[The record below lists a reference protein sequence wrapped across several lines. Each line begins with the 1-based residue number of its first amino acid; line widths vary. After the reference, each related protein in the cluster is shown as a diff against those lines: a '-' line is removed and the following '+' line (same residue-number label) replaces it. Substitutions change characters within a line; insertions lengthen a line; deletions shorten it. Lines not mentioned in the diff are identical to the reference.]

1 MGINIY
7 VRGNMDSIAICILRC
22 AICILQKILGKWTL
36 LLNPSDLEEKNPYCI
51 YIHIAVQYGFF
62 LLITAKNR
70 LIGHARSNTHQLSI
84 MILDHYINIKP
95 LRLLLSIIADMWRRR
110 EERRRLNQL
119 DERPERGVTRGDDGA
134 MRGGGAGR

>member
-7 VRGNMDSIAICILRC
+7 VRGNMDSIAICILRS
-22 AICILQKILGKWTL
+22 ILQKNLGKWTL

-62 LLITAKNR
+62 LLITAKNQ

-84 MILDHYINIKP
+84 
-95 LRLLLSIIADMWRRR
+95 II
-110 EERRRLNQL
+110 
-119 DERPERGVTRGDDGA
+119 T
-134 MRGGGAGR
+134 

>member
-1 MGINIY
+1 
-7 VRGNMDSIAICILRC
+7 
-22 AICILQKILGKWTL
+22 
-36 LLNPSDLEEKNPYCI
+36 
-51 YIHIAVQYGFF
+51 
-62 LLITAKNR
+62 
-70 LIGHARSNTHQLSI
+70 

-134 MRGGGAGR
+134 MRGGGAGK